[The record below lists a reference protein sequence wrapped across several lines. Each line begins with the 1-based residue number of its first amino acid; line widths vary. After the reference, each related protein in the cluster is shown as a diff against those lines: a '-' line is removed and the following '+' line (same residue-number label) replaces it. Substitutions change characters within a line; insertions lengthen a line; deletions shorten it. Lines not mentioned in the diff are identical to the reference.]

1 MLFALT
7 MLTNCSAKNKTEKE
21 TEKNVKT
28 EQKEILTNKNEND
41 KVKFINIEY
50 SNKIEGLNVS
60 VAFRPIILKG
70 GDMVSGTAIIE
81 FNNGK
86 SSYTLTNKHF
96 AISSK
101 LIEYT
106 SKDDWHIDDFTPK
119 DLVLDYKNPKIKNS
133 LEGIKVPFFFYDIN
147 FDGNKELIISEY
159 ANGQRD
165 VNNYNV
171 YLFEKGKL
179 VDDLSES
186 IQEAPYSE
194 LDGFSKVNRINNE
207 ITIYYSSGWCSGSF
221 YTYKLQKN
229 GKLELSKMIKNER
242 NDDTGKCFELT
253 YEVNNGEKKLI
264 SKKEIQ

>member
-1 MLFALT
+1 MKKTILLPMLFALT

-119 DLVLDYKNPKIKNS
+119 DLVLD
-133 LEGIKVPFFFYDIN
+133 
-147 FDGNKELIISEY
+147 
-159 ANGQRD
+159 
-165 VNNYNV
+165 
-171 YLFEKGKL
+171 
-179 VDDLSES
+179 
-186 IQEAPYSE
+186 
-194 LDGFSKVNRINNE
+194 
-207 ITIYYSSGWCSGSF
+207 
-221 YTYKLQKN
+221 
-229 GKLELSKMIKNER
+229 
-242 NDDTGKCFELT
+242 
-253 YEVNNGEKKLI
+253 
-264 SKKEIQ
+264 